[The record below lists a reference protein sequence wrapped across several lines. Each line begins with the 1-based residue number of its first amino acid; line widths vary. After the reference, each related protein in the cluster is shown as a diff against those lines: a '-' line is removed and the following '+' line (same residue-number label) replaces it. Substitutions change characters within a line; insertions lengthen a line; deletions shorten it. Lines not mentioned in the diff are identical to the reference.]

1 MSNKWQH
8 RHPGGHKSGRK
19 WSGVKEWTK
28 ASASMRR
35 WWKGIW
41 IEESQD
47 EWEKELRQVY
57 KEQGFKFPGMDAFL
71 SQRPGTPDALPAPDT
86 EAVPSKDA
94 RSSKQ

>member
-41 IEESQD
+41 IEESQE
-47 EWEKELRQVY
+47 EW
-57 KEQGFKFPGMDAFL
+57 
-71 SQRPGTPDALPAPDT
+71 PGTPDASPAPDT